1 MAIMGRLLT
10 PEEAY
15 RAVLGLQIPCSLMH
29 EGSCFSTAFQRFLIT
44 FINGLRLYLPI
55 HLLPLLFRLKALRA
69 KPIKSITHAALG
81 TVYSALFVS
90 QTATTMRAMLCLC
103 SHLRGKWDKI
113 NVLIG
118 AILCSFSLF
127 WEAPG
132 RRCEISLYVLP
143 RFLDSMW
150 SFLKRRGL
158 VRDVPGGQVGLFA
171 LAMGTVAYAHVNEPD
186 VMKSYVELICKN
198 ILG

>member
-1 MAIMGRLLT
+1 MGRLLT

-29 EGSCFSTAFQRFLIT
+29 DGSCFSPAFSRFLVT
-44 FINGLRLYLPI
+44 FLNGLRLYLPI
-55 HLLPLLFRLKALRA
+55 HLLPLLFRLKTLRA
-69 KPIKSITHAALG
+69 KPLQVLYQAVLG

-90 QTATTMRAMLCLC
+90 QTATTMRAMLCVT
-103 SHLRGKWDKI
+103 SRLRGKWDRM

-118 AILCSFSLF
+118 AIFCSFSLF

-143 RFLDSMW
+143 RFLDSVW
-150 SFLKRRGL
+150 TFLKRRGL
-158 VRDVPGGQVGLFA
+158 VRDVPGGAVGLFA
-171 LAMGTVAYAHVNEPD
+171 LAMGTVAYAHVNEPEI
-186 VMKSYVELICKN
+186 MKSYVELICKT